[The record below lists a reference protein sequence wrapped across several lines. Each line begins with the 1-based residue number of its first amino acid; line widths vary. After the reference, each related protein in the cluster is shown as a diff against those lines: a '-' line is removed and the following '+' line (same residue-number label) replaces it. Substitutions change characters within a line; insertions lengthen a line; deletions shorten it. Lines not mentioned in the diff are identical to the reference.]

1 MSELLTMPEEFH
13 PGGTFVFLISDS
25 YTTDFD
31 IRTYFYMN
39 WGWGGSYNGMY
50 LDTNLYL
57 ERSDGSFSWNRN
69 RKDIVD
75 IVPK

>member
-1 MSELLTMPEEFH
+1 MEC
-13 PGGTFVFLISDS
+13 I
-25 YTTDFD
+25 
-31 IRTYFYMN
+31 
-39 WGWGGSYNGMY
+39 